1 MATHFGSDGSVKLV
15 TSGGSVAQVGE
26 LLNWTVTMTTDAV
39 ENTSMG
45 DTNRTYVKGLSTGTG
60 SMSLYLDPDDAVQ
73 QDLVQGDSVDC
84 EFFVEGQDSGDTKYT
99 GTFIVTSVERGTTM
113 DGIATLNAELQLTG
127 ALTIA
132 TVP

>member
-1 MATHFGSDGSVKLV
+1 
-15 TSGGSVAQVGE
+15 
-26 LLNWTVTMTTDAV
+26 MTTDAV

-84 EFFVEGQDSGDTKYT
+84 EFFVEGQDSGDTKYS

-127 ALTIA
+127 ALTIG
-132 TVP
+132 TV

>member
-84 EFFVEGQDSGDTKYT
+84 EFFVEGQDSGDTKYS

-127 ALTIA
+127 ALTIG
-132 TVP
+132 TV